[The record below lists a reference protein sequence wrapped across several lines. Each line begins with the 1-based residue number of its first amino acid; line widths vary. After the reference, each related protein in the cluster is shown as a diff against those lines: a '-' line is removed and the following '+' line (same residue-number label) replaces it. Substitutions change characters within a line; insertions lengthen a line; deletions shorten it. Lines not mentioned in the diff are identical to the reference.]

1 MQGIAVRQNVVI
13 TYDALQ
19 ISDYM
24 DDGSLETTVEA
35 VETTTLASSGMETS
49 PGMPSFKVPVGG
61 IYRKALNDKL
71 GVQSASPPSSLKTL
85 VVQIGP
91 SGERVTYTWTAST
104 TVGSFVGNYSID
116 FSDTKGVIKWKGE
129 LAVSGAPVLS

>member
-1 MQGIAVRQNVVI
+1 MQGISVRGNVVI
-13 TYDALQ
+13 TFDSLV

-35 VETTTLASSGMETS
+35 IETTTLASTGMES
-49 PGMPSFKVPVGG
+49 SAGMPSFKVPMGG
-61 IYRKALNDKL
+61 IYKKALNDKL
-71 GVQSASPPSSLKTL
+71 GVQSASPPAALKTL

-104 TVGSFVGNYSID
+104 TVGAFVGDYTID
-116 FSDTKGVIKWKGE
+116 FSDPKGVIKWKGTLE
-129 LAVSGAPVLS
+129 ISGAPVLS